1 MFIVAAIAY
10 AISIFIDVFV
20 YHLKYQIDVSNDFR
34 YNFSLINI
42 FQYSARL
49 FILIFSPILAYYAE
63 KINDKN
69 LVINTII
76 LSHFFTMIVL
86 FLLIDSRF
94 SLKMASII
102 LKLLSRLVNKKK
114 IVNLNLVISNIKTD
128 YFFKNKKHI
137 IFVILVFI
145 SGFCF
150 SFSVTFT
157 YLFYFYYKNY
167 ILLIFSFSQ
176 IINMVGSLINILIVD
191 PRLMMKIDNNNGDY
205 YIKLLTKTRFF
216 VHFIIFLF
224 LLILKIF

>member
-1 MFIVAAIAY
+1 MFVVAAIAY

-20 YHLKYQIDVSNDFR
+20 YHLKYRIDVSNDFR

-49 FILIFSPILAYYAE
+49 FILIFSPILAFYAE

-76 LSHFFTMIVL
+76 LSHFCTMVIL
-86 FLLIDSRF
+86 FLLLDNRIS
-94 SLKMASII
+94 SKVAGII
-102 LKLLSRLVNKKK
+102 LKLLSRLVNKNK
-114 IVNLNLVISNIKTD
+114 IINLNLINNNNKTD
-128 YFFKNKKHI
+128 YFFKNKKST
-137 IFVILVFI
+137 IFVLLVFI

-150 SFSVTFT
+150 SLSVTFT

-191 PRLMMKIDNNNGDY
+191 PRLIMKIDNNNGDY

-224 LLILKIF
+224 LLKYYLW